1 MKKLFL
7 LLCVAALA
15 LAADRGRYREDF
27 HYSYPQTAGG
37 RLNVDNFNGSV
48 EITGWDR
55 NTVDISGTKY
65 ASSQDLLNAIKIE
78 VSSSGNAVQVRAI
91 RPGGVHRGSIGAKY
105 TIRVP
110 RGTTLESVASSNGS
124 VRVEDV
130 EGETH
135 LTTSNGSVHLARIRG
150 NVDAHTSNGS
160 VEVNDVNGRMT
171 FRTSNGSVHAENAH
185 GALQAET
192 SNGGVH
198 VHLAD
203 SEAGQVIH
211 LATSNG
217 PIDLQLDSPRS
228 NDVLAKTSNGSVTLR
243 MPGGAGAALHAATSS
258 SGSIRS
264 DFEILTHG
272 QLSPSHIDG
281 TIGSG
286 GARIDL
292 TTSNGNI
299 RLLKI

>member
-1 MKKLFL
+1 MKKLL
-7 LLCVAALA
+7 LLLTAAAFALVA
-15 LAADRGRYREDF
+15 DGRYHEDF

-37 RLNVDNFNGSV
+37 RLTVDNFNGSV
-48 EITGWDR
+48 EITGWDQ
-55 NTVDISGTKY
+55 NTVDISGAKY
-65 ASSQDLLNAIKIE
+65 ASTQDLLKAIKIE
-78 VSSSGNAVQVRAI
+78 VSSAGNAVQVKSV
-91 RPGGVHRGSIGAKY
+91 RPGGVHIGSVGAKY

-110 RGTTLESVASSNGS
+110 RRTTLESVGSSNGS

-130 EGETH
+130 EGEAH

-150 NVDAHTSNGS
+150 DVDAHTSNGT

-192 SNGGVH
+192 SNGSVH

-203 SEAGQVIH
+203 SEAGQAIH

-217 PIDLQLDSPRS
+217 PIELELDSPRS
-228 NDVLAKTSNGSVTLR
+228 NDIVAKTSNGSVTLR
-243 MPGGAGAALHAATSS
+243 MPEGAGAALHAATSS
-258 SGSIRS
+258 TGSIRS

-272 QLSPSHIDG
+272 QLSRSHIDG

-286 GARIDL
+286 GPRIDL